1 MAIVTCLECNN
12 EISTSALV
20 CPHCGAPA
28 NQALGISEKEKSG
41 KNFFL
46 FSILLVLLTFFGILY
61 DNGYFTPA
69 FSASLSFLIGVIFI
83 LIIVM
88 NKKNI
93 RR

>member
-41 KNFFL
+41 KNFLL
-46 FSILLVLLTFFGILY
+46 FSIILVLLTLFGILY
-61 DNGYFTPA
+61 DHEYITPA
-69 FSASLSFLIGVIFI
+69 FNALLSFLIIGIFVV
-83 LIIVM
+83 IIVM

-93 RR
+93 RK